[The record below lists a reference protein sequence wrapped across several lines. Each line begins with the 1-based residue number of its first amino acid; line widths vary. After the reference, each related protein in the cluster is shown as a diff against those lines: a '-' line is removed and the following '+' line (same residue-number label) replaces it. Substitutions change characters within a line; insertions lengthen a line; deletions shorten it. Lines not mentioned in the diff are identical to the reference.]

1 MAFDEPSLVVKPLER
16 GEFILPSELRVS
28 YRLFQHMDRLIVD
41 PRLRGFGRAAARLI
55 SGGLRQLPWGGHGLV
70 FEEVGEEIGILGGQ
84 GTELVEERL
93 LGLQLLAER

>member
-1 MAFDEPSLVVKPLER
+1 
-16 GEFILPSELRVS
+16 
-28 YRLFQHMDRLIVD
+28 MDRLIVD

-93 LGLQLLAER
+93 LGLQLLAERATLAAVEALHPLIPGVTASNGGITLIRRV